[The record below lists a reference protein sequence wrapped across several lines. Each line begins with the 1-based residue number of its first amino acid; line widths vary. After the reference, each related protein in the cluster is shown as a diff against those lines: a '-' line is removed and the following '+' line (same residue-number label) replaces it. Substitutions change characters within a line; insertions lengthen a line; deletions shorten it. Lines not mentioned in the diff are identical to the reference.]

1 MCKVTCKLTRREECI
16 KAGREPRRKSFQ
28 FLCLLLLKPRWCYV
42 VLDGQ
47 KLGIVWTRWALNEA
61 LPRRRRQRSPLRK
74 CLFDL
79 GSMTR
84 KGQAPSEGC
93 EQPLGFVTP
102 GPCGRSPRAGRW
114 SSAVRQMG
122 CWQIDPCSYSSCQSV
137 REKTFQ
143 SILIFLPLVAKIS
156 PTWGCVQGDIPA
168 FLKRGCWGGVY
179 Q

>member
-1 MCKVTCKLTRREECI
+1 MCKVTPKLTQREECI
-16 KAGREPRRKSFQ
+16 KEGRESRRRRFQ
-28 FLCLLLLKPRWCYV
+28 RYLCLLLLKPRWCD
-42 VLDGQ
+42 LDRQ

-61 LPRRRRQRSPLRK
+61 LPRHRRQRSPLRK

-79 GSMTR
+79 GSMTQ

-102 GPCGRSPRAGRW
+102 GPCGRSPRAGWW

-143 SILIFLPLVAKIS
+143 SILIFPLLVAKIS
-156 PTWGCVQGDIPA
+156 PTWGCVQGDILT
-168 FLKRGCWGGVY
+168 FLKRGCWGGAY